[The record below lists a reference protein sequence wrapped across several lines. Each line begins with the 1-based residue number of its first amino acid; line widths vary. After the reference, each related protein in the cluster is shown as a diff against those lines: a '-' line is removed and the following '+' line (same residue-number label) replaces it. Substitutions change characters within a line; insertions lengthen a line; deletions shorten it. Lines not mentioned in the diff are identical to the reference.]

1 MKMKNLILA
10 IFLLAVTIQ
19 LANAQEKSKNDVTP
33 DEINKATL
41 KLIEY
46 YKSYEDGSS
55 ESQRRAK
62 HDNAIEEL
70 TRGTAT
76 SKDKNDAYKIIDAY
90 IKADRD
96 PGTNNTNPQQG
107 SLDDAIKQTDEYNE
121 AEKAI
126 NNGMNDLMNMSYAEF
141 EAIVLK
147 LQPNSSRREIKE
159 TYNKMHASD
168 GKKVAI
174 TAADDEMTKEQ
185 QMLWAVETINKPAS
199 YEEFVKAA
207 KILDPKISEEK
218 LRKGWE
224 KYKNH

>member
-70 TRGTAT
+70 TRGAAT

-96 PGTNNTNPQQG
+96 PGTNTNQQQG

>member
-1 MKMKNLILA
+1 MKMKKLISA

-19 LANAQEKSKNDVTP
+19 LANAQEKAKNDVTP

-46 YKSYEDGSS
+46 YESYEDGST

-70 TRGTAT
+70 TREAAT

-96 PGTNNTNPQQG
+96 PGTNNSNPQQG
-107 SLDDAIKQTDEYNE
+107 SLDDAIKQTKEYKD
-121 AEKAI
+121 AEKAVNQGL
-126 NNGMNDLMNMSYAEF
+126 NNLMNMSYPEF
-141 EAIVLK
+141 ESTVLK

-159 TYNKMHASD
+159 TYNKMHAGD

-185 QMLWAVETINKPAS
+185 QMLWAIETIENPKN

-207 KILDPKISEEK
+207 KILDPKVSETK
-218 LRKGWE
+218 LKQGWE
-224 KYKNH
+224 KYKNN

>member
-1 MKMKNLILA
+1 MKIKNLIS
-10 IFLLAVTIQ
+10 IVFLLAVTIQ
-19 LANAQEKSKNDVTP
+19 LTNAQEKAKNDVTP

-46 YKSYEDGSS
+46 YESYDDGST

-70 TRGTAT
+70 TRGAAT

-96 PGTNNTNPQQG
+96 PGTNNSSQQQG
-107 SLDDAIKQTDEYNE
+107 STEDAIKQTDEYKK

-126 NNGMNDLMNMSYAEF
+126 NNGMNNLMNMSYPEF
-141 EAIVLK
+141 EATVIK
-147 LQPNSSRREIKE
+147 LQPKSSRREIKE
-159 TYNKMHASD
+159 TYNKMHAGD
-168 GKKVAI
+168 GKKVTI

-185 QMLWAVETINKPAS
+185 QILWAIETIENPRN

-207 KILDPKISEEK
+207 RILDPKISETK
-218 LRKGWE
+218 LKQGWE
-224 KYKNH
+224 KYKAK

>member
-1 MKMKNLILA
+1 MKMKNLISV

-19 LANAQEKSKNDVTP
+19 LANAQEKSKKDVTP

-46 YKSYEDGSS
+46 YESYEDGST

-96 PGTNNTNPQQG
+96 PGTNTNQQQG
-107 SLDDAIKQTDEYNE
+107 SLDDAIKQTDEYKE

-126 NNGMNDLMNMSYAEF
+126 NKGMNNLMNMSYPEF
-141 EAIVLK
+141 EKTVLK
-147 LQPNSSRREIKE
+147 LQPNSSRREIKD
-159 TYNKMHASD
+159 TYNKIHAGD

-185 QMLWAVETINKPAS
+185 QMLWAIDAVNNPKN
-199 YEEFVKAA
+199 YDEFVKAA
-207 KILDPKISEEK
+207 KILDPKVSEEK

-224 KYKNH
+224 KYRNH